1 MNLFELFEY
10 LKHALY
16 LPEDTQLRYLPG
28 KGGGKY
34 RGMVSKDGKTIFIF
48 DEDEE
53 EAKRTLI
60 HECIE
65 LLIVNL
71 AKVIINPNE
80 NPKEL
85 LLMKEAVVD
94 AIADLIS
101 EKSIAT
107 RGDINFFVRELKKRG
122 GGDLVG

>member
-10 LKHALY
+10 LKRALY
-16 LPEDTQLRYLPG
+16 LPEDTQLKYLPG
-28 KGGGKY
+28 KGAKY

-71 AKVIINPNE
+71 AKVIVNPDE
-80 NPKEL
+80 NPREL
-85 LLMKEAVVD
+85 LMMKEAVVD

-107 RGDINFFVRELKKRG
+107 RGDINWFVRELKRQG
-122 GGDLVG
+122 GGDLVE

>member
-1 MNLFELFEY
+1 MNIYELFED

-16 LPEDTQLRYLPG
+16 LPEDTQLKYLPG
-28 KGGGKY
+28 KGGKY
-34 RGMVSKDGKTIFIF
+34 RGMVSRDGKTIFIF

-71 AKVIINPNE
+71 AKVIVNPNKSPE
-80 NPKEL
+80 EL
-85 LLMKEAVVD
+85 LMMKEVVVD
-94 AIADLIS
+94 TLTSLIS
-101 EKSIAT
+101 EKALAT
-107 RGDINFFVRELKKRG
+107 RGNINWFVRELKKAG
-122 GGDLVG
+122 GR

>member
-1 MNLFELFEY
+1 MNIYELFED

-16 LPEDTQLRYLPG
+16 LPEDTQLKYLPG
-28 KGGGKY
+28 KGGKY
-34 RGMVSKDGKTIFIF
+34 RGMVSRDGKTIFIF

-71 AKVIINPNE
+71 AKVIVNPDE

-85 LLMKEAVVD
+85 IKIKEAVVD
-94 AIADLIS
+94 TIADLIS

-107 RGDINFFVRELKKRG
+107 RGDINWFVRELKKRG
-122 GGDLVG
+122 GGDLVE

>member
-1 MNLFELFEY
+1 MNIYELFED

-16 LPEDTQLRYLPG
+16 LPEDTQLKYLPG
-28 KGGGKY
+28 KGGKY
-34 RGMVSKDGKTIFIF
+34 RGMVSRDGKTIFIF

-71 AKVIINPNE
+71 AKVIVNPDE

-85 LLMKEAVVD
+85 IKIKEAVVD
-94 AIADLIS
+94 TIADLIS

-122 GGDLVG
+122 GGDLVE